1 MPDWPLERFVSF
13 SPQADDETD
22 VNVQIVESQPKSLM
36 WHRISAVRRLTGGR
50 RTLESQLSAS
60 DRSSIWVGHFE
71 SELKKCFIL

>member
-1 MPDWPLERFVSF
+1 
-13 SPQADDETD
+13 
-22 VNVQIVESQPKSLM
+22 M

-71 SELKKCFIL
+71 SELKKCFILQLFQLNGTIEEESKQVDFDGPDSIIEFHACKKI